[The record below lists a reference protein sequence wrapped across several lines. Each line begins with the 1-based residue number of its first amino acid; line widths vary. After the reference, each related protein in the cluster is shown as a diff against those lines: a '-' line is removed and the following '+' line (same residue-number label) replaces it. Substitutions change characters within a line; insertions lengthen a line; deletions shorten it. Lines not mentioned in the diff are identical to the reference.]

1 MKKTAV
7 GADVVPHQES
17 QSETEAPGLP
27 DGQSEMPMAEVDQV
41 DKLQQRQPNA
51 PDLVQQQGQPVS
63 PDQKQ
68 QQGQSNVLIRKIIF
82 RFLAGWLASIV
93 LLIVIAFSADID
105 WAKPFLQR
113 GLSIIIHRNVT
124 LGHLSWFWRPGN
136 LTIETTRVSITD
148 NFGAKL
154 LITGPSQVGLA
165 FFPLLKKN
173 VVIKHITLSKP
184 EFWAVRMKDKAWNF
198 DDLLT
203 LGPDI
208 QFIQTDRGIVHVV
221 DGVDINHPKWQ
232 QLTFQNVNL
241 KFLFPRT
248 HADSPLY
255 ISANLVRPTYNTK
268 VIFTCHGGGST
279 EWKTNKYK
287 FDTIISHL
295 NLDDVAPFLSTVGN
309 IKPPPSDAPE
319 DSLHGLFNVQMSGEG
334 IYDKGLTA
342 NVKVS
347 SEKFSLDAAP
357 FGVVSAPAES
367 YAQIV
372 LDKQKLRWH
381 DMVVKLANLQ
391 LHSSGEI
398 ADWKN
403 PKSKYDATVTGNIKD
418 LEELKEVIEKPES
431 LAARKIVGLENFQI
445 SGQANV
451 TVSVDKTGKKKYLV
465 TTFSTKGLQVKPFL
479 DQSAKH
485 LSPILKLLGLQ
496 DNALLTG
503 KMEYT
508 PDERLQILEGSMPFA
523 GGELKTN
530 GTFDLRKST
539 SHLNFES
546 SNIQMRSFS
555 KNVEAASNDRGLL
568 SHFFHVSKGK
578 HLELGGQLN
587 ASGTLDTQSDL
598 TVGEGSGTFKNAVLA
613 INDGSLNA
621 RQMSGEISWHDR
633 KLRLTNLHGTVGNGG
648 AFTLEGLVNLKGLP
662 FIDWT
667 IKSKHLDLEQL
678 SALMK
683 LMRIDVPLFSQNHLT
698 GTVRSLDLKVTGP
711 RDKPNIS
718 FTAVPENM
726 FYKPPGL
733 TRPLKAIDGVIAY
746 KNDNLSLKNVAFVTG
761 QDQVK
766 ATFTIEQLSHAA
778 KLSSLQ
784 VSTDGIDLADVNYYL
799 SSSLMPKPLKKVYLN
814 FLKEATIFDVH
825 GRTSAGLTCKFQGEK
840 VFLDGTAKL
849 DDVEAKVMQPGM
861 LVKNIHGEVT
871 ASGEDLTFKNVRGSF
886 RDADVFFSGKVLQY
900 SNDDPTYQV
909 HIKASLKPE
918 ELLEMMPP
926 ARVQL
931 EKWHLTL
938 HSEHSV
944 DVNSDFVG
952 NNKSNNLKF
961 SLKASPAAKLQLSSR
976 FGDIYQPPTESLG
989 LDGLF
994 ISNPQGIKIKDA
1006 EVKIGSSTIK
1016 IEGEMGA
1023 PTTESI
1029 EGRPLR
1035 IEITSLQPVTVAHL
1049 LSTLDPTIKLNDI
1062 TGHVSGKILVE
1073 GIMPD
1078 LAPSGEVA
1086 LSQISIPSWNVH
1098 GLNGKVTM
1106 SGKNKQPDMIQP
1118 IAELSIPSLNIGP
1131 LTARNC
1137 KVDLALDAPADAPS
1151 AGLIRIT
1158 GANADIVGGTAELS
1172 GNVDLRQR
1180 DMQMIINLTKVSA
1193 AEVTEK
1199 MFKLHNQ
1206 ISGDVDMQIKLG
1218 THGKNLHE
1226 VLTNFAGDGNIEIS
1240 NGSIR
1245 KMGRIETDLRRVTLL
1260 HQGLVGLNWNSF
1272 WESIIA
1278 KKTGTYKTLTGE
1290 FKFDRQLFTLE
1301 QFKYSGA
1308 DMCLWAA
1315 GTINLRNSIVNM
1327 TVAGDI
1333 PRISK
1338 GTVAGV
1344 SRAVRLTSFL
1354 NVATLG
1360 RLKSFPSLPI
1370 LGEINPDRS
1379 RTFEFKLKS
1388 PVDEPK
1394 AITQSAER
1402 TFRWLP
1408 SRPTASAHPVLA
1420 LE

>member
-1 MKKTAV
+1 
-7 GADVVPHQES
+7 
-17 QSETEAPGLP
+17 
-27 DGQSEMPMAEVDQV
+27 
-41 DKLQQRQPNA
+41 
-51 PDLVQQQGQPVS
+51 
-63 PDQKQ
+63 
-68 QQGQSNVLIRKIIF
+68 
-82 RFLAGWLASIV
+82 
-93 LLIVIAFSADID
+93 
-105 WAKPFLQR
+105 
-113 GLSIIIHRNVT
+113 
-124 LGHLSWFWRPGN
+124 
-136 LTIETTRVSITD
+136 
-148 NFGAKL
+148 
-154 LITGPSQVGLA
+154 
-165 FFPLLKKN
+165 
-173 VVIKHITLSKP
+173 
-184 EFWAVRMKDKAWNF
+184 
-198 DDLLT
+198 
-203 LGPDI
+203 
-208 QFIQTDRGIVHVV
+208 
-221 DGVDINHPKWQ
+221 
-232 QLTFQNVNL
+232 
-241 KFLFPRT
+241 
-248 HADSPLY
+248 
-255 ISANLVRPTYNTK
+255 
-268 VIFTCHGGGST
+268 
-279 EWKTNKYK
+279 
-287 FDTIISHL
+287 
-295 NLDDVAPFLSTVGN
+295 
-309 IKPPPSDAPE
+309 
-319 DSLHGLFNVQMSGEG
+319 MSGEG

-342 NVKVS
+342 NVKFS
-347 SEKFSLDAAP
+347 SEKFSVDAAP
-357 FGVVSAPAES
+357 FGIVSAPAES
-367 YAQIV
+367 HAQIV

-381 DMVVKLANLQ
+381 DMVIKLANLQ

-403 PKSKYDATVTGNIKD
+403 PESQYDATVTGNIKD
-418 LEELKEVIEKPES
+418 LAELKEVIEKPES

-451 TVSVDKTGKKKYLV
+451 HVSVDKTGKKKYLV

-523 GGELKTN
+523 RGQLKTN
-530 GTFDLRKST
+530 GVFDLRNST

-546 SNIQMRSFS
+546 NNIQMASFS

-587 ASGTLDTQSDL
+587 ASGTLNTKSDL

-613 INDGSLNA
+613 VNDGSLNA

-633 KLRLTNLHGTVGNGG
+633 KLRLNNLHGTVGNGG
-648 AFTLEGLVNLKGLP
+648 SFTLEGLVNLKGLP

-683 LMRIDVPLFSQNHLT
+683 LMRIEVPLFSQNHLT
-698 GTVRSLDLKVTGP
+698 GTVRSLELKVTGP

-718 FTAVPENM
+718 FTAIPENM
-726 FYKPPGL
+726 LYQPPGL
-733 TRPLKAIDGVIAY
+733 SRPLKAIDGVIAY
-746 KNDNLSLKNVAFVTG
+746 KNDNLSLKDVAFVTG
-761 QDQVK
+761 QDQVR

-778 KLSSLQ
+778 KLSVLQ
-784 VSTDGIDLADVNYYL
+784 VNTDGIDLADVNYYL
-799 SSSLMPKPLKKVYLN
+799 SSCLMPKPLKKVYLN
-814 FLKEATIFDVH
+814 FLKEAKIFDVH
-825 GRTSAGLTCKFQGEK
+825 GRTSARLTCKFQGEK

-849 DDVEAKVMQPGM
+849 DDVDAKVMQPGM

-926 ARVQL
+926 MRSQF
-931 EKWHLTL
+931 EKWHLAL

-952 NNKSNNLKF
+952 NNKSNNLRF
-961 SLKASPAAKLQLSSR
+961 SLKASPAAKLVLSSR
-976 FGDIYQPPTESLG
+976 FGDIYQPPNESLG

-994 ISNPQGIKIKDA
+994 IADPQGIKIKDA
-1006 EVKIGSSTIK
+1006 EVKIGTSTIK
-1016 IEGEMGA
+1016 IEGEMGVPGA
-1023 PTTESI
+1023 TATSPHAATFPTTAVTPTTIASPTTTASAAPITATNESTAKSKSSSGGRPSW
-1029 EGRPLR
+1029 EGRPMR

-1137 KVDLALDAPADAPS
+1137 KVDLALDAPTDDPS

-1180 DMQMIINLTKVSA
+1180 DMQMIINLTKASA

-1226 VLTNFAGDGNIEIS
+1226 VLTNFAGDGNVEIS

-1260 HQGLVGLNWNSF
+1260 HQGLFGLNWNSF

-1278 KKTGTYKTLTGE
+1278 KKTGSYKTLTGE

-1344 SRAVRLTSFL
+1344 SRAVRVTSFL